1 MSRRLKRL
9 IEEEE
14 RTISRI
20 AELQEYLKTIREQ
33 RKQEEDLE
41 IIKSIRSMKLGA
53 RDLFDLLNGIQDGS
67 VTMEMCQSMLEA
79 HKDED
84 PSETNNDQMPDAEEI
99 SREAEAGENQ
109 MRVENNRPESE
120 DKEDDRHHD

>member
-84 PSETNNDQMPDAEEI
+84 PSETNNDQI
-99 SREAEAGENQ
+99 SREAEAGGNQ